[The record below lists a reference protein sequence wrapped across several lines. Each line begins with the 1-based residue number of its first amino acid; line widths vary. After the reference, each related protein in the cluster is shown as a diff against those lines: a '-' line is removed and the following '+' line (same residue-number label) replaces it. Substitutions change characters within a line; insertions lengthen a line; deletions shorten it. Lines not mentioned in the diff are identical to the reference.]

1 MTIFWNNS
9 TLTRAKQ
16 PPHSPTIVN
25 CTKFSVVVFQ
35 ERGFLYNQQVLG
47 PGEAISMTSSQT
59 TGNVPLIPYHIHAV
73 IGDERNLPTR
83 KDSVKNLVCVSVIP
97 AAFIAGTIMSAGTMA
112 GPSAA
117 LAPMVSG
124 LVVRGMVIDTA
135 ALAAGALAA
144 SKVQYISDLLLRK
157 HPNKFM
163 AKSQRFQPGKLF
175 VCLTGGL
182 DDGNL
187 TITTMT
193 EKEFLKLNITQ
204 YKQPM
209 DTIQDKI
216 HYYVPQLAPKQP
228 TPSKME
234 QVVDQI
240 QQVQQHEQEKQ
251 EQEKQHQHQP
261 KQHVPSQLVLEQ
273 SDQQRDDEVLRSEEE
288 RQLQHAIAISQ
299 IEK

>member
-1 MTIFWNNS
+1 MA
-9 TLTRAKQ
+9 RAKQ

-25 CTKFSVVVFQ
+25 CTKYSIVVFQ

-97 AAFIAGTIMSAGTMA
+97 AAFIAGTIMSAGTMT

-163 AKSQRFQPGKLF
+163 AKSPRYQPGKLL
-175 VCLTGGL
+175 VSVTGGL

-187 TITTMT
+187 TIATMT
-193 EKEFLKLNITQ
+193 EKEFQKLNITH
-204 YKQPM
+204 YKAPM

-216 HYYVPQLAPKQP
+216 HYYVPQLAPKATP
-228 TPSKME
+228 TKMG
-234 QVVDQI
+234 QVVDQL
-240 QQVQQHEQEKQ
+240 QQQQQQQQQE
-251 EQEKQHQHQP
+251 
-261 KQHVPSQLVLEQ
+261 LEP

-288 RQLQHAIAISQ
+288 RQLQHAMAISRL
-299 IEK
+299 EK

>member
-25 CTKFSVVVFQ
+25 CTKYSIVVFQ

-163 AKSQRFQPGKLF
+163 AKSQRYQPGKLF
-175 VCLTGGL
+175 VCVTGGL

-187 TITTMT
+187 TITTMK
-193 EKEFLKLNITQ
+193 EKEFQTLNITQ
-204 YKQPM
+204 YKPPM

-216 HYYVPQLAPKQP
+216 HYYVPQLAPKP
-228 TPSKME
+228 SAPPSKLG
-234 QVVDQI
+234 QVVDQLQA
-240 QQVQQHEQEKQ
+240 QQQQHQ
-251 EQEKQHQHQP
+251 EQP
-261 KQHVPSQLVLEQ
+261 T
-273 SDQQRDDEVLRSEEE
+273 DQQRDDEVLRCEEE
-288 RQLQHAIAISQ
+288 RQLQQAIAMSQ
-299 IEK
+299 AEMVPSNHDTTVTLRRGFWK

>member
-9 TLTRAKQ
+9 TLARTNDKTKQ
-16 PPHSPTIVN
+16 PPQHSPTIVN
-25 CTKFSVVVFQ
+25 CTQFSIVVFQ

-97 AAFIAGTIMSAGTMA
+97 AAFICGTLMSAGTMA
-112 GPSAA
+112 GPSAG

-124 LVVRGMVIDTA
+124 LVVRGMVIDSA

-163 AKSQRFQPGKLF
+163 AKSQRYQPGKLF
-175 VCLTGGL
+175 VCVTGGL
-182 DDGNL
+182 ADGNL
-187 TITTMT
+187 TISTMK
-193 EKEFLKLNITQ
+193 EKEFLKLNIKQ

-216 HYYVPQLAPKQP
+216 HYYVPQLAPKAPP
-228 TPSKME
+228 TKIG
-234 QVVDQI
+234 QVVDQL
-240 QQVQQHEQEKQ
+240 QQQHEH
-251 EQEKQHQHQP
+251 EQ
-261 KQHVPSQLVLEQ
+261 LEHADQ
-273 SDQQRDDEVLRSEEE
+273 QRDQQRDDDIMSEEE
-288 RQLQHAIAISQ
+288 KQLQQAIEISK
-299 IEK
+299 IVK